1 MERIPVFVPCIGDDT
16 KKHLEDALDVGWLG
30 MGSYSKEFEERI
42 SDFLDLKDRFVVV
55 TNTGTSSLHIALR
68 AAKIGSGDEVIT
80 PSFNYVADHQ
90 AIKMT
95 GADVVMCD
103 IQDNNLGIDCS
114 KVEKLITDKT
124 KAIIPLHFAGIP
136 CDQKRVYEIAQKHD
150 LRVIEDA
157 MHAFGTT
164 IDSKKIG
171 SYGDITC
178 FSFDPVK
185 IITSID
191 GGCVIVNNE
200 DEFHHLQNLRLLG
213 VDKDTT
219 ERYKNKRSWE
229 YDVISEGYRYHLTNI
244 MASVGI
250 SQIKRVVEFIK
261 SRQKTCQEYNKFFKN
276 IEGLKVPQTDFRE
289 ISPFIY
295 SLRVLDDKRESLIKH
310 LDKLG
315 IDVGIHFIPVHKH
328 KYFANDRCGDM
339 TITDRVVKEVLTL
352 PLHTNMKSDYVQRVI
367 YGVTSFFKNN

>member
-1 MERIPVFVPCIGDDT
+1 MERRPVFVPCIGSDT

-30 MGSYSKEFEERI
+30 MGSYTKEFEDRI
-42 SDFLDLKDRFVVV
+42 SDFLDLKDRFVVA

-95 GADVVMCD
+95 GANVVMCD
-103 IQDNNLGIDCS
+103 IQEDNLGIDCS
-114 KVEKLITDKT
+114 QVEKLITDKT

-136 CDQKRVYEIAQKHD
+136 CDQKGVYEIAQKHD
-150 LRVIEDA
+150 LRIIEDA

-164 IDSKKIG
+164 IDNKKIG

-191 GGCVIVNNE
+191 GGCVIVNDE
-200 DEFHHLQNLRLLG
+200 DEFHYLQNLRLLG

-219 ERYKNKRSWE
+219 ERYKNKRSWD

-250 SQIKRVVEFIK
+250 SQIKRVNEFIK
-261 SRQKTCQEYNKFFKN
+261 SRQKTCQEYNNAFKN

-295 SLRVLDDKRESLIKH
+295 SLRILDDKREYLIKH
-310 LDKLG
+310 LDELG

-328 KYFANDRCGDM
+328 KYFTNDKYGDM
-339 TITDRVVKEVLTL
+339 TVTDKVVKEVLTL
-352 PLHTNMKSDYVQRVI
+352 PLHTNMKSDYIKRVI
-367 YGVTSFFKNN
+367 DGVASFFKNN